1 MSDIFCSHDNTVV
14 LCRPEQELLTFDD
27 GQSAPLDLL
36 PAAVDEPLVHLLHQ
50 FCQVVRVR
58 LHDLVKFC
66 KLSTMRGTGSEL
78 RTAAESAAEE
88 QDVGNLFVFY
98 NLWNTK

>member
-50 FCQVVRVR
+50 FCQVVRIR

-78 RTAAESAAEE
+78 RTAAESPACLLQPVEH
-88 QDVGNLFVFY
+88 
-98 NLWNTK
+98 